1 MDAIKNVKGIV
12 ISKSRDTD
20 ELKSLAESLGYE
32 IKKIFIQERKRETPY
47 YIGKGKIDEIKSY
60 VDSNNIEIAFI
71 NDSLKPSQWYNLE
84 KILGVDVYDRI
95 RLILE
100 VFADRA
106 NRKEAKLQVKLAKLR
121 YEKPFVRELIHRTKE
136 KEKVGFSAG
145 GEYPVADYYEMIKKQ
160 MKRIKRALI
169 KIEKERELKRRER
182 RQRGFYLVSIA
193 GYTNAGKSSLLNI
206 LTGEK
211 VVIEERLFSTL
222 STTTSRIKKFK
233 KSVPILL
240 TDTVGF
246 IKDLPHW
253 LIDSF
258 HSTLEEIELADVVI
272 ILIDSSD
279 EFDEMKSKALT
290 SIREIEKM
298 KNHPKIIVALNKID
312 LVEKN
317 DLKNKKKFVEE
328 ELEKECIEISIKE
341 RINIDKL
348 VEKIYDAL
356 SGEING
362 KIILSAYDKNVIS
375 WIYKNTEVNEFEM
388 DGRVRIEI
396 RCNKKMRDVIIGK
409 CTKIG
414 GKVIFNEYGR
424 KD

>member
-1 MDAIKNVKGIV
+1 MQLKNVNSII
-12 ISKSRDTD
+12 ISKSKDID
-20 ELKSLAESLGYE
+20 ELKALAESLGYE
-32 IKKIFIQERKRETPY
+32 IKKIFIQEREKETPY
-47 YIGKGKIDEIKSY
+47 YIGKGKIDEIKNFI
-60 VDSNNIEIAFI
+60 DEGNIKIAFI
-71 NDSLKPSQWYNLE
+71 NDPLKPSQWHNLE
-84 KILGVDVYDRI
+84 KILGIDVYDRI

-106 NRKEAKLQVKLAKLR
+106 SRKEAKLQVKLAKLR

-136 KEKVGFSAG
+136 KERVGFSAG
-145 GEYPVADYYEMIKKQ
+145 GEYPVADYHEMIKKQ
-160 MKRIKRALI
+160 MKRIKNALV

-253 LIDSF
+253 LIDAF
-258 HSTLEEIELADVVI
+258 HSTLEEIELADIVVL
-272 ILIDSSD
+272 LIDSSD
-279 EFDEMKSKALT
+279 KFDEMKSKALT

-298 KNHPKIIVALNKID
+298 NNHPKIIVALNKID
-312 LVEKN
+312 LVDKN
-317 DLKNKKKFVEE
+317 DLKDKKKFIEK

-341 RINIDKL
+341 RVNIDRL
-348 VEKIYDAL
+348 VEKIYNVL
-356 SGEING
+356 SGEAQG
-362 KIILSAYDKNVIS
+362 KIILSEYNKNFIS
-375 WIYKNTEVNEFEM
+375 WIYKNTEVNRFDM
-388 DGRVRIEI
+388 DGDIKIEI
-396 RCNKKMRDVIIGK
+396 KCNKKMKDIIVGK

-414 GKVIFNEYGR
+414 GKVVFNEYGR